1 MNSPTIR
8 FIHTFHGWSLHI
20 LWSLDLVDRAPLKE
34 VVPRGR
40 TFDSLQTAREINE
53 CFIPFRID

>member
-1 MNSPTIR
+1 M
-8 FIHTFHGWSLHI
+8 HTFHGWSLHI

-40 TFDSLQTAREINE
+40 TFDSLRTAKEINE